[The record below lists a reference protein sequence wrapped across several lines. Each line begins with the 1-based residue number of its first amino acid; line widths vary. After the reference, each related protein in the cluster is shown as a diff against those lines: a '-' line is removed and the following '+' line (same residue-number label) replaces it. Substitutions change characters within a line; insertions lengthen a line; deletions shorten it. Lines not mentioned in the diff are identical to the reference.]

1 MSPWTAL
8 LGLWGVI
15 GLMGQLAA
23 APPVSPLVEGREQ
36 DHVLREHHQ
45 TDRPI
50 GGYVPTPLTSERGIP
65 GGWIVLSAV
74 VWDVLLDRLTIP
86 LGTAEI
92 SQRDDGCDA

>member
-8 LGLWGVI
+8 LGLLGAIGVV
-15 GLMGQLAA
+15 GQLAA
-23 APPVSPLVEGREQ
+23 APPATLLVEGREQ
-36 DHVLREHHQ
+36 DHVAREHHQ
-45 TDRPI
+45 AEIAI
-50 GGYVPTPLTSERGIP
+50 GGYVPAPAARERGIP